1 MALLHKPTSAAKI
14 AVLYITLGAIG
25 MVWSGIWLW
34 YLRGHPPARDSTWF
48 WAIGFLATGA
58 VVLII
63 GLALG
68 RIGRS
73 AREAELPP
81 KEAIVPEA
89 AIQQAAAANPPPA
102 LAVQPPAAPLATPVS
117 PVPHARV

>member
-1 MALLHKPTSAAKI
+1 MTVVNKTASAAKM
-14 AVLYITLGAIG
+14 AVLYITLGALT

-34 YLRGHPPARDSTWF
+34 YLRGHPPARDTTWF

-58 VVLII
+58 VVFII

-73 AREAELPP
+73 AREADLPP

-89 AIQQAAAANPPPA
+89 VIPAAAANPPA
-102 LAVQPPAAPLATPVS
+102 AVAVQPPAAPLATPVS
-117 PVPHARV
+117 PVSNARV